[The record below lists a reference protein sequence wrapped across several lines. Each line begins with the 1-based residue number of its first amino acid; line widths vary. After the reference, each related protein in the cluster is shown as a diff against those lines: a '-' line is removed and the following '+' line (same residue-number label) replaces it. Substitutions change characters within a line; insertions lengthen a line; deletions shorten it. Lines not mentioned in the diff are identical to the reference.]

1 MSSVLLALN
10 LLNLAIKIAFAKFDV
25 ASYYSSGRGVE
36 MKRYRTGAVSILLAL
51 TACVQL
57 PERQQSA
64 IEAEHRTQQLAVTPL
79 LYYSE
84 RLADRLFQD
93 LGPITP
99 GAMAVVSFTG
109 LQTLAPDPYNLSQN
123 MLGLQLQES
132 MITVASQRGYQVRE
146 LRLAAQVKVY
156 PDHER
161 MLSRDITELATAQSV
176 RYVIAGTIHQAENY
190 TTVNARL
197 VDIQSNTVIA
207 AASDLIP
214 ANVLGSTEQVQL
226 RQQQLYRAGD

>member
-1 MSSVLLALN
+1 MNGYRIGAASALM
-10 LLNLAIKIAFAKFDV
+10 V
-25 ASYYSSGRGVE
+25 
-36 MKRYRTGAVSILLAL
+36 L

-64 IEAEHRTQQLAVTPL
+64 IDAERLTQQLAVTPL

-93 LGPITP
+93 LAPITP
-99 GAMAVVSFTG
+99 GAMAVVSFTE
-109 LQTLAPDPYNLSQN
+109 LKTLEPDPYNLSQN
-123 MLGLQLQES
+123 LLGLQLQES
-132 MITVASQRGYQVRE
+132 MITVASQRGYRVKE
-146 LRLAAQVKVY
+146 LRLATQVKVY

-161 MLSRDITELATAQSV
+161 VLSRDITELATSQSV

-214 ANVLGSTEQVQL
+214 ANVLGNTEKVQL
-226 RQQQLYRAGD
+226 RQQQLYRNGD

>member
-1 MSSVLLALN
+1 MKRYCIGTVLVLLAL
-10 LLNLAIKIAFAKFDV
+10 
-25 ASYYSSGRGVE
+25 SGC
-36 MKRYRTGAVSILLAL
+36 M
-51 TACVQL
+51 QL

-64 IEAEHRTQQLAVTPL
+64 IDAERRTQQLAVTPL

-93 LGPITP
+93 LAPITP
-99 GAMAVVSFTG
+99 GAMAVVSFTE
-109 LQTLAPDPYNLSQN
+109 LKTLAPDPYNLTQN

-132 MITVASQRGYQVRE
+132 MITVASQRGYQVKE
-146 LRLAAQVKVY
+146 LRLAEQVKVY
-156 PDHER
+156 SDHER
-161 MLSRDITELATAQSV
+161 VLSRDVTELATSQSV

-197 VDIQSNTVIA
+197 VDIQNNTVIA

-214 ANVLGSTEQVQL
+214 ANVLGSTEKVQL
-226 RQQQLYRAGD
+226 RQQQLYRTGD